1 VNCLPS
7 DTGNMAESLTTR
19 RGSSVGISLMSPSLS
34 SQANVT
40 RSSSTKSKRGSSQQ
54 RKSSLTYTP
63 TVSTPDSL
71 NTPPLDT
78 ILEGS
83 NGHAFGSSGSSGNSY
98 FPAQQPGWSPRRA
111 LRNAQSYIK
120 GFTQPTTPLLPQD
133 KKHMSS
139 AFGGSHRQK
148 GLPGLLQ
155 SRWIRFLI
163 LFYTSFSVLLTITHM
178 WSWTFQSSGS
188 QKVFINGEWEPR
200 RTYDSG
206 KIFRCVFLSSG
217 VGERTTYILKHKLS
231 IDNTFS
237 HLDDM
242 TNTLK
247 FSKIFSSSAFS
258 IESIK
263 PYYFRASSVP
273 QPQDISIITHISVA
287 SWPQLE
293 RLAENWQ
300 GE

>member
-1 VNCLPS
+1 
-7 DTGNMAESLTTR
+7 MAESLTTR

-63 TVSTPDSL
+63 TVSPPDSL

-83 NGHAFGSSGSSGNSY
+83 NGHAFGSSGPSGNSY

-120 GFTQPTTPLLPQD
+120 GFTQPTTPLLPHD

-148 GLPGLLQ
+148 GLSGLLQ

-163 LFYTSFSVLLTITHM
+163 LFYTSFSVLLTFTHM
-178 WSWTFQSSGS
+178 WSWTFRSSGS

-206 KIFRCVFLSSG
+206 KISSCVFCLQAL
-217 VGERTTYILKHKLS
+217 VKERHTY
-231 IDNTFS
+231 
-237 HLDDM
+237 
-242 TNTLK
+242 
-247 FSKIFSSSAFS
+247 
-258 IESIK
+258 
-263 PYYFRASSVP
+263 
-273 QPQDISIITHISVA
+273 
-287 SWPQLE
+287 
-293 RLAENWQ
+293 
-300 GE
+300 